1 MVLLKDNVHIQ
12 MYNIQLSFTSLIEKI
27 CQKYETWIRL
37 LMGNFTGAENMPVCQ
52 KKVLTQKL
60 ATDTQ
65 QLTADLT
72 V

>member
-1 MVLLKDNVHIQ
+1 
-12 MYNIQLSFTSLIEKI
+12 
-27 CQKYETWIRL
+27 
-37 LMGNFTGAENMPVCQ
+37 MGNFTGAENMPVCQ

-72 V
+72 DFNY